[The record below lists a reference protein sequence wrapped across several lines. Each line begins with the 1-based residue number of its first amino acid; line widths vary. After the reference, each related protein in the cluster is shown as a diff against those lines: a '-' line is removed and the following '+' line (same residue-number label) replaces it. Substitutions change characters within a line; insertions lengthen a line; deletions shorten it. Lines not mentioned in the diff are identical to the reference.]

1 MSSFFLS
8 FLVSPFPI
16 YMVNRI
22 SLVSKPIQIS
32 PDGMV
37 DSASKSL
44 SMGAVRMPLV
54 LCVRRWGFNAFGGSM
69 LLIESPTQGR
79 DYPGLTPDF
88 SSHP

>member
-16 YMVNRI
+16 YMVGGGVNRI

-32 PDGMV
+32 PAGMV
-37 DSASKSL
+37 ASASKSL

-54 LCVRRWGFNAFGGSM
+54 LWSAVVGRPRCLIWYIP
-69 LLIESPTQGR
+69 LLPWVPTGKF
-79 DYPGLTPDF
+79 T
-88 SSHP
+88 

>member
-16 YMVNRI
+16 YMVGGGVNRI

-32 PDGMV
+32 PAGMV
-37 DSASKSL
+37 ASASKSL
-44 SMGAVRMPLV
+44 SMGAVRLPLV

-69 LLIESPTQGR
+69 LLIESPT
-79 DYPGLTPDF
+79 
-88 SSHP
+88 H